1 MNPDTLVLIAEDDDG
16 HAALI
21 ERNLRRGGM
30 ERPSHRFRDGQE
42 TVDFFFGSGRPQPA
56 RGWHRY
62 LLLLDIN
69 LPGINGIEVL
79 RRMKEHDVVKRVPV
93 LMLSTTDDPK
103 EVEACHAIG
112 CNFYLIKPTEPE
124 AFVQVITRLGSFLDV
139 VTVPGIRLGSL
150 SGISLN

>member
-1 MNPDTLVLIAEDDDG
+1 MNPDTMVLIAEDDDG

-21 ERNLRRGGM
+21 EKNLRRGGM
-30 ERPSHRFRDGQE
+30 TRPCYRLRDGQE
-42 TVDFFFGSGRPQPA
+42 TLEYFLGLGQNQPD
-56 RGWHRY
+56 RTGHRY

-79 RRMKEHDVVKRVPV
+79 RRMKEHDVLKQVPV

-103 EVEACHAIG
+103 EVETCHAIG
-112 CNFYLIKPTEPE
+112 CNFYLTKPTEPE
-124 AFVQVITRLGSFLDV
+124 AFAQAIACLGSFLNLV
-139 VTVPGIRLGSL
+139 NVPGIRPVSL